1 MSPTPEETIE
11 TLQRAV
17 LEIQALAIIYDD
29 SEEGDGDGGDTSLG
43 SFINGF
49 KILSKDEFEEA
60 ERLLEME
67 MEEDGIHVQEEQQQ
81 KQQGCVISVPVLRLE
96 VNLNITLNQAMA
108 TTRTRSDTNNSM
120 VCICIIKMH
129 ITLPPGYPA
138 SADAAAIVSIVSI
151 TNLNTTRTE
160 REKFALGLNEKS
172 RELAESDCEA
182 VMELIQFAQDN
193 ASQYLYDECQHAATE
208 GNVSI
213 GNGIGIGIGIGT
225 NDETRSNGN
234 DNQEEESESSKPS
247 ASFSRR
253 WIWVHHITNTGRC
266 KDIIHEARD
275 NNLSGYL
282 KQGYPGI
289 VVVEGESN
297 ACDEYVHW
305 TKGNKSRPGG
315 FGRNWGHHVR
325 GEETGIIRR
334 AFENEFVD
342 IGDDLADLAAVCRQA
357 DVEHEFKKYVLQH

>member
-1 MSPTPEETIE
+1 MSSTPEETIE

-29 SEEGDGDGGDTSLG
+29 SEEGDGDGGDTSLA

-49 KILSKDEFEEA
+49 KILSKDEYEEA
-60 ERLLEME
+60 VRLLET

-81 KQQGCVISVPVLRLE
+81 RQQGCVISVPVLRLE
-96 VNLNITLNQAMA
+96 VNLNITLNQAM

-120 VCICIIKMH
+120 VMCICIIKMH
-129 ITLPPGYPA
+129 ITLPQGYPA

-151 TNLNTTRTE
+151 ANLNTTRTE

-193 ASQYLYDECQHAATE
+193 ASQYLYDECQHAAE
-208 GNVSI
+208 GNISI
-213 GNGIGIGIGIGT
+213 GNGMGIGIGT
-225 NDETRSNGN
+225 NDRTRSNGD

-247 ASFSRR
+247 SSFSRR

-266 KDIIHEARD
+266 KDIIVEARE

-305 TKGNKSRPGG
+305 IKGNKSRPGG

-357 DVEHEFKKYVLQH
+357 EVEHEFKKYVLQH